1 MRWLIAGLLLCLVF
15 LQYRLWIGDGS
26 LAEVVQLQ
34 KRIDQQTAENA
45 SLTERNQQLA
55 KEVEELKTGLK
66 SIEARARQ
74 EMGMIKEGETFFMV
88 VEENRKS
95 TTDSQQTKK

>member
-1 MRWLIAGLLLCLVF
+1 MRWLIAGLVICLVF
-15 LQYRLWIGDGS
+15 LQYRLWVGDGS

-34 KRIDQQTAENA
+34 KKIEQQTAENQR
-45 SLTERNQQLA
+45 LTERNQQLA
-55 KEVEELKTGLK
+55 REVEELKTGLK

-88 VEENRKS
+88 VEKDERQS
-95 TTDSQQTKK
+95 TSNNKK